1 MYCNYQ
7 STQNHHAYYVKGS
20 NTKVGNNVI
29 VNNIIRAMQNL
40 RKYQKDMPANYPTVI
55 EINSVSN
62 LLIRS
67 LKKKQ

>member
-29 VNNIIRAMQNL
+29 VNNIIRAMQ
-40 RKYQKDMPANYPTVI
+40 KSKK
-55 EINSVSN
+55 VSKGHASKLSHSN
-62 LLIRS
+62 RN
-67 LKKKQ
+67 KQCF